1 MISVI
6 LTVFNREDLI
16 KDVINS
22 VLNQTN
28 DNYELIII
36 DDCSSDNSFKIISQF
51 KNPNIKVFQTLI
63 NSGGPAIPR
72 NIGLN
77 EAKGDIICFL
87 DSDDYWKKNHL
98 EEIYNIFNKTDENL
112 LVSSNAE
119 IKINNLHKRYF
130 NFIGTEINFSLKSN
144 FVSNKVILS
153 SLAVKNNNLPL
164 FNESKKA
171 QSFEDYLF
179 ILELL
184 QKGFKHK
191 FINRTNIFYTI
202 ESNDSIRQN
211 KKQHELFKMKLN
223 FLIEKKIFN
232 PVYYMFLLKEMI
244 KYRLYNAWKRKV

>member
-6 LTVFNREDLI
+6 LTVFNRENLI

-28 DNYELIII
+28 DNFELLII
-36 DDCSSDNSFKIISQF
+36 DDCSTDNSFKIISQF
-51 KNPNIKVFQTLI
+51 KNSKIKVFKTPL

-77 EAKGDIICFL
+77 QAKGDIICFL

-98 EEIYNIFNKTDENL
+98 EEIYNTFNTTEENL

-119 IKINNLHKRYF
+119 IDINNPNKRYF
-130 NFIGTEINFSLKSN
+130 DFFDDEITFSLKSN

-153 SLAVKNNNLPL
+153 TLAVKNHDLPF

-191 FINRTNIFYTI
+191 FINRANIFYTV

-211 KKQHELFKMKLN
+211 KKQHELFKIKYN
-223 FLIEKKIFN
+223 FLIKNKIFN
-232 PVYYMFLLKEMI
+232 PIFYMYLLKEMI
-244 KYRLYNAWKRKV
+244 KYKLYTAWKSKV